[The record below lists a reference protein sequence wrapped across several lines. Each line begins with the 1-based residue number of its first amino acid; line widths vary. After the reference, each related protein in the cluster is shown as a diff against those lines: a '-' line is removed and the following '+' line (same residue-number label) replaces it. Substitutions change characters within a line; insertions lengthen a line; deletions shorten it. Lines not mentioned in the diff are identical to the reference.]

1 MMMEKS
7 LPQPSS
13 PHLTPERRLSKYS
26 IIWAG
31 AAVASL
37 LYLILL
43 ATQPATVAEA
53 LSAGPAKIETSS
65 TEKIIGETA
74 AEVRALR
81 DSVDHVKNELGEI
94 RAQVSSQNEATSD
107 LMMRTARLETA
118 VEDQQKIA
126 AADPA
131 TKTKEIAAAKKA
143 KEAEAKEAAAKEAA
157 AKEAQ
162 AKKLAAAKKAER
174 RDIETGSVAQPATGG
189 AIAFGPATVTHA
201 ETATANV
208 GPQLGLQI
216 ATGPSVD
223 SLRLSWT
230 LLKERHGPGLSG
242 LQPRYTTDM
251 AGSEQTYDLVVGP
264 VASADEARR
273 LCHELSLKGTP
284 CSLGRFTGDAL

>member
-1 MMMEKS
+1 MMEKS

-13 PHLTPERRLSKYS
+13 PHLAPERRLSKYS
-26 IIWAG
+26 LIWVG
-31 AAVASL
+31 AAAASL

-43 ATQPATVAEA
+43 ATQPATVAEV
-53 LSAGPAKIETSS
+53 LGAGAAKTDANT
-65 TEKIIGETA
+65 TEKIVGETA

-81 DSVDHVKNELGEI
+81 DSVDHVKTELGEI

-118 VEDQQKIA
+118 VEDQKKVAAVDPETKAKETA
-126 AADPA
+126 AAQKA
-131 TKTKEIAAAKKA
+131 A
-143 KEAEAKEAAAKEAA
+143 KEAEAKEAAAKD
-157 AKEAQ
+157 AQ

-174 RDIETGSVAQPATGG
+174 REIETGSVTQPATGA
-189 AIAFGPATVTHA
+189 AITFGPATITHA
-201 ETATANV
+201 ETAAANV
-208 GPQLGLQI
+208 GTQLGLQI

-230 LLKERHGPGLSG
+230 LLKERHGAGLNG

-251 AGSEQTYDLVVGP
+251 SGSEQTYDLVVGP

-284 CSLGRFTGDAL
+284 CSMGRFTGDAL